1 MCLYL
6 SSNSVILSFTPL
18 YKVYAFDQFVCV
30 HATHVTALYKVLCHV
45 YMHIDQHVIDG
56 TYTRINY
63 IHMVLLCLLLG
74 WLLHKQKLKGFSLT
88 SYDVVNHILY

>member
-1 MCLYL
+1 MYIC
-6 SSNSVILSFTPL
+6 ILIN
-18 YKVYAFDQFVCV
+18 
-30 HATHVTALYKVLCHV
+30 
-45 YMHIDQHVIDG
+45 MIDG